1 MELYNNISSVLSKKN
16 NVNLAVGDIYDYM
29 QIWKEWYAGDV
40 ANFHH
45 YTARLA
51 NGTTTS
57 LERLTMNMAKKSCED
72 MAKLLWT
79 EKTQIKLKKK
89 ENTKKLW
96 AVLDN
101 KVNNFTTN
109 FPVFI
114 EQAFALGNGALIEYK
129 DNGQT
134 IIDYVTGDLFIPYKF
149 TNSYIYGLVTIS
161 RYSETEREEGKK
173 KEKTIYYTHLT
184 YHEYEDG
191 KYIRKHELYK
201 STNEKELGK
210 DIDFKEHYPDI
221 KEYDEIETDTPYFQ
235 ILKPNLANNLDMASP
250 SGISIFA
257 NSIDRFKSI
266 DLKYDSFMQEF
277 KLGKKRILVDNS
289 TLKAKAVPNENG
301 QVNYV
306 QYFDTEDQVYVA
318 VEGMEKQP
326 AKEIDFNLRTQ
337 DHVDAINAD
346 LNWLS
351 SNVGLGSNFYK
362 FDGVSTKTA
371 TEVISENSE
380 AFRTRTHHLINVND
394 VVYDLVRAICHIEG
408 IDASD
413 VTIIPDDS
421 IIEDKNAEKTLA
433 LMEVQQGLK
442 SKKSYLMKYEGL
454 TEKQAEDELKAI
466 NDEKMTNQEVFG
478 FPTEENPKP
487 SKKEEEKDKKEEKKE
502 DKKEE

>member
-1 MELYNNISSVLSKKN
+1 MELYNNISNVLSKKN
-16 NVNLAVGDIYDYM
+16 SVNLAVGDIYDYM
-29 QIWKEWYAGDV
+29 QIWKEWYSGDV
-40 ANFHH
+40 ADFHH

-51 NGTTTS
+51 NGTTTK
-57 LERLTMNMAKKSCED
+57 LERLTMNMAKKLCED

-79 EKTQIKLKKK
+79 EKTQIKLKTN
-89 ENTKKLW
+89 ENSKKLW
-96 AVLDN
+96 AILDN

-109 FPVFI
+109 FPIFI
-114 EQAFALGNGALIEYK
+114 EQTLALGNGALIEYK

-134 IIDYVTGDLFIPYKF
+134 TIDYVTGDLFIPYKY
-149 TNSYIYGLVTIS
+149 TNSYIYGLITVS
-161 RYSETEREEGKK
+161 RYSEIEQAEDGKK
-173 KEKTIYYTHLT
+173 EQTLYYTHLT

-210 DIDFKEHYPDI
+210 ELNFKTYYPNI
-221 KEYDEIETDTPYFQ
+221 KESEEIETDVPYFQ

-250 SGISIFA
+250 LGISLFA
-257 NSIDRFKSI
+257 NSIDRFKAI
-266 DLKYDSFMQEF
+266 DMKYDSFMQEF
-277 KLGKKRILVDNS
+277 KLGRKRILVDNT
-289 TLKAKAVPNENG
+289 TLKAKAVPNKDG
-301 QVNYV
+301 KVDYV

-318 VEGMEKQP
+318 IEGMEKQP
-326 AKEIDFNLRTQ
+326 AKEIDFTLRTQ

-413 VTIIPDDS
+413 IAITPDDS
-421 IIEDKNAEKTLA
+421 IIVDKNAERTLD

-442 SKKSYLMKYEGL
+442 SKKAYLMKHEGL
-454 TEKQAEDELKAI
+454 TEKQAEKELQEI

-478 FPTEENPKP
+478 FPTEEDPKP
-487 SKKEEEKDKKEEKKE
+487 PKKENE
-502 DKKEE
+502 DKKEKKEE